1 MGGPV
6 QPGELAVA
14 DTMPAGS
21 DADTL
26 LVTHKLGFMVQG
38 RYTVGTI
45 EGAGQD
51 ISGYDVVRWPTKSGA
66 EEPGA
71 VASSFLAINKNAQ
84 DMDAACAFFDF
95 FLSQD
100 GQTLR
105 LQDNGNALPS
115 ISGIDDLVTDSGKP
129 ANVAAL
135 IDMRDAG
142 FANNAAEAAVQG
154 LSLEISETVMLPLY
168 QGKTDAAAALG
179 QVADLLADAGTSD

>member
-1 MGGPV
+1 
-6 QPGELAVA
+6 
-14 DTMPAGS
+14 
-21 DADTL
+21 
-26 LVTHKLGFMVQG
+26 
-38 RYTVGTI
+38 
-45 EGAGQD
+45 
-51 ISGYDVVRWPTKSGA
+51 
-66 EEPGA
+66 
-71 VASSFLAINKNAQ
+71 
-84 DMDAACAFFDF
+84 MDAACAFFDF